1 MHILADLHHLV
12 VNEAVELSEF
22 SLVLADLLDALPL
35 EALVLALLL
44 LVTLPDLAN
53 VLHLAYHWLGS
64 FRFSWNGEER
74 MLCCFNGGH
83 PARQVA

>member
-1 MHILADLHHLV
+1 MHHLV

-64 FRFSWNGEER
+64 F
-74 MLCCFNGGH
+74 
-83 PARQVA
+83 